1 VWCNPVHLGPRL
13 LVNWPP
19 PSHPLP
25 ILSPFQIPDTSG
37 QLCAL
42 LKRHRDPGFS
52 WSGTVMYSKVWTE
65 DQCNGFNAIWFILL
79 KQMQHYLN
87 LILHAITLLQSSFLK
102 IAHSLHAS
110 PSSSHPTCPSFFF
123 LLHVASFLAG
133 CWLLIFSNS
142 WGAGPSLTPLPQADP
157 SSFRSQAMPRFHV
170 GHSNIKFFS
179 RLKVTHMFSC
189 KCLWIYFERSVDAK
203 NPNPTSALR
212 DKLPGILLFYMWKCI
227 KLIRFPRPAG
237 QKKIISIVLQF

>member
-1 VWCNPVHLGPRL
+1 MWCRDVQQSVDRWSMQWFSCHMIYSPETNEKLFKFNITRNHTTTIFFFE
-13 LVNWPP
+13 N
-19 PSHPLP
+19 SS
-25 ILSPFQIPDTSG
+25 LS
-37 QLCAL
+37 A
-42 LKRHRDPGFS
+42 R
-52 WSGTVMYSKVWTE
+52 WS
-65 DQCNGFNAIWFILL
+65 LR
-79 KQMQHYLN
+79 
-87 LILHAITLLQSSFLK
+87 
-102 IAHSLHAS
+102 
-110 PSSSHPTCPSFFF
+110 PTRPSFFF

-133 CWLLIFSNS
+133 CWLLIFSNF

-170 GHSNIKFFS
+170 GHSNLKFFS

-189 KCLWIYFERSVDAK
+189 KCMWIYFEHGVDAK

-237 QKKIISIVLQF
+237 QKK